1 MSTRISRESVVGDMH
16 LLRDGLAETS
26 DDECVADEDKQC
38 DTIRLL
44 QGGYDNEGWNL
55 LGFAKDDNDDE
66 HNATLLIHRAT
77 VPSCESCDEGL
88 SDEYESVSEVE
99 WVCRQVPR
107 QAKRQHRRHLR
118 NNRHVVESENHYGDE
133 EGDSSGRGNR
143 NGKCGGNR
151 NGFMPWRHE
160 DSIITDPKPSAGTFD
175 EMEVRRLSAFI
186 VKFRD
191 IPEGVLVLSG
201 LICVWKSHTCDLVL
215 RDCNKNV
222 MGIYDL
228 LFLSKRKVWMF
239 RKNLITV
246 MWRLFWAAAAT
257 STEIVFLQKLE
268 EIKMLNEKAH
278 EWLVERS
285 PNSWRRAYFE
295 LDRCSAAFENGQRAL
310 VSFSSGYR
318 EVELSRI
325 PCVHGMAGYM
335 HMKMNLDLG
344 FDEWY
349 SQCKCMAP
357 PTTTPSSSNTMPP
370 PPTPSSSNPMP
381 PPPTPSNSNI
391 MPPPATS
398 STTNTMPPPATPSI
412 SNTMPPPGSNTS
424 VGFNTMPSHA
434 TSASTRT
441 NKGNGPLILK
451 KEADL
456 TKLVLLET
464 EVVLGVVQPPEVV
477 FGVVIEVVL
486 EVVQAKEVDV
496 LTLCHDKV

>member
-1 MSTRISRESVVGDMH
+1 
-16 LLRDGLAETS
+16 
-26 DDECVADEDKQC
+26 
-38 DTIRLL
+38 
-44 QGGYDNEGWNL
+44 
-55 LGFAKDDNDDE
+55 
-66 HNATLLIHRAT
+66 
-77 VPSCESCDEGL
+77 
-88 SDEYESVSEVE
+88 
-99 WVCRQVPR
+99 
-107 QAKRQHRRHLR
+107 
-118 NNRHVVESENHYGDE
+118 
-133 EGDSSGRGNR
+133 
-143 NGKCGGNR
+143 
-151 NGFMPWRHE
+151 
-160 DSIITDPKPSAGTFD
+160 
-175 EMEVRRLSAFI
+175 
-186 VKFRD
+186 
-191 IPEGVLVLSG
+191 
-201 LICVWKSHTCDLVL
+201 
-215 RDCNKNV
+215 
-222 MGIYDL
+222 
-228 LFLSKRKVWMF
+228 
-239 RKNLITV
+239 

-278 EWLVERS
+278 EWHWLV
-285 PNSWRRAYFE
+285 
-295 LDRCSAAFENGQRAL
+295 
-310 VSFSSGYR
+310 FSSGYR

-486 EVVQAKEVDV
+486 EVVQAKEEAVYEMEREQNANDEDEQFWED
-496 LTLCHDKV
+496 CAREFDKVEEHRAQDKGMPEDVSARKQPMMEDVSARK